1 MFGGDCDGVIYYG
14 DVKKRVTLPLKENF
28 REYDMQLKSILKIMR
43 ENLEKGCIP
52 PIPKGQKCS
61 GCSMK
66 DLCMPSVKPV
76 KDFRSEIE
84 KIERAKL

>member
-1 MFGGDCDGVIYYG
+1 MIYYG
-14 DVKKRVTLPLKENF
+14 DVKKRVALPLKENF
-28 REYDMQLKSILKIMR
+28 REYDMQLRTILQEIRDNMK
-43 ENLEKGCIP
+43 KGNIP
-52 PIPKGQKCS
+52 AIPKGQKCS

-66 DLCMPSVKPV
+66 DLCMPSIKPV